1 MCGGNVTNNGGGSV
15 IARGVCWST
24 SQNPTVSGSHTTDGS
39 GTGTFTSS
47 ITGLTAGTKYYVR
60 AYATNSAGTA
70 YGGQKYFTTQQSI
83 SGWLYYGSMNQHVD
97 CWGLTLGGSTEW
109 AVMFPTNIL
118 SQYEGTSITKIRAYL
133 GDTGSYTLRIYR
145 GGTYQP
151 SILLFSQSFNVT
163 DIGWNT
169 IAISPLILTTTST
182 LWVSISC
189 NYYLGHY
196 PAGACA
202 GANNPN
208 ARWWRPNGGAWM
220 DIIEDN
226 GGDDL
231 CFEIQTFVT
240 DQAKGENG
248 FEILLPSMPVSP
260 SSNKGVSHVSRKTQ

>member
-1 MCGGNVTNNGGGSV
+1 
-15 IARGVCWST
+15 
-24 SQNPTVSGSHTTDGS
+24 
-39 GTGTFTSS
+39 
-47 ITGLTAGTKYYVR
+47 
-60 AYATNSAGTA
+60 
-70 YGGQKYFTTQQSI
+70 
-83 SGWLYYGSMNQHVD
+83 
-97 CWGLTLGGSTEW
+97 
-109 AVMFPTNIL
+109 MFPTNIL